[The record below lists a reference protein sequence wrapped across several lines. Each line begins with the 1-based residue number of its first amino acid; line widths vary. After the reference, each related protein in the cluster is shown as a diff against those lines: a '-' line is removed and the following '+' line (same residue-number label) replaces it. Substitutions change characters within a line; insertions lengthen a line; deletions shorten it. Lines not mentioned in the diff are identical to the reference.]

1 MKKLIRCL
9 FAALLLFTAVGCSTN
24 TTTNEPEGTKLTVAT
39 FNIDAKSQPDVV
51 AQSKLMSE
59 HEVDIVGL
67 QEVDN
72 KTKRNNYDVVEKF
85 LNDTFKDG
93 YFTNCIGFQGGGYGI
108 ATISMHKF
116 TDTSETKLFSDLFKG
131 KELAEEL
138 KVAYMNHDPEK
149 PETDVAL
156 DAVSEKGPVEPRC
169 FQRVVFE
176 KDGKQIAFYNTHLSY
191 EDMNLRKKQMETLK
205 AAMDKDTCDYV
216 IAVGDFNADQSTKEF
231 DLFKEDYN
239 LSNGKDGKWLDTY
252 NGEDDTMKVNSVDN
266 VIVTKNISID
276 KVEMLNSGL
285 SDHNPLVVN
294 LTIEE

>member
-1 MKKLIRCL
+1 MKKLIRCII
-9 FAALLLFTAVGCSTN
+9 AALVMVSMVGCTDSKTSDKA
-24 TTTNEPEGTKLTVAT
+24 EGTNVTVAT

-51 AQSKLMSE
+51 AQSKLMSDNN
-59 HEVDIVGL
+59 VDIVGL

-108 ATISMHKF
+108 ATISMHELK
-116 TDTSETKLFSDLFKG
+116 DTTETRLYSDLFKG

-156 DAVSEKGPVEPRC
+156 NAVSEKGPVEPRC

-176 KDGKQIAFYNTHLSY
+176 KDGKEIAFYNTHLSY
-191 EDMNLRKKQMETLK
+191 EDQGLRKKQMETLK
-205 AAMDKDTCDYV
+205 EAMDKDTCDYV

-231 DLFKEDYN
+231 DMFKKDYN
-239 LSNGKDGKWLDTY
+239 LSNGKDGIWLDTY

-266 VIVTKNISID
+266 VIVTKNITIE

-294 LTIEE
+294 LSIK